1 MYSAQLTI
9 ERIQTAIKH
18 NNTTQKKLS
27 ADLEINENTIKRMTD
42 NKGISSFTL
51 ARIADYLHVSVDYLL
66 GRDPPAVPVS
76 APAMDADT
84 ARMMLLFSQLSDKAR
99 SLLLQTAETFAELEQ
114 IDTSEKK
121 VVGLV

>member
-9 ERIQTAIKH
+9 ERIQTAIKR

-66 GRDPPAVPVS
+66 GRDRPAVPAA
-76 APAMDADT
+76 APAMDANT
-84 ARMMLLFSQLSDKAR
+84 ARMLSMFTQLSEEKQEFLLKQAEMYLESEQPSKKA
-99 SLLLQTAETFAELEQ
+99 
-114 IDTSEKK
+114 
-121 VVGLV
+121 VGLV